1 MGRYP
6 ISVHQFAKPGLVL
19 THVVNGVVSRVVTQ
33 VIKRRVL
40 LLVVVVLRTSA
51 ADVVTEI
58 RHGQYGDAL
67 QHIDEQLK
75 EQPGNPNLWTLRGI
89 ALSNLKKP
97 GESLQSFEKALSI
110 SPKLMAALEGAA
122 EAAYSIRDRRAAQLV
137 DRVLALQP
145 ENGTAHAMAGSL
157 AVEAKDCTSAVDHFR
172 RAKADIAN
180 NALALSQYGAC
191 LVETNQAADA
201 VPPLERALS
210 ISRNNPAATYNLA
223 VALEQLHQT
232 EEAAALLQKMAPA
245 SESLNLLAEI
255 YTEENRIPEAI
266 AALRRATEIAPRDER
281 NYIDLAT
288 LCLDHQSTDLGIQIA
303 GIGLKNI
310 PNSAKLYALRG
321 AMYAE
326 AGNSTAAAEDFEKAR
341 TIEPDELYGSVGLS
355 LLLRENAKLAEAET
369 IIRKRLRAAPNDPT
383 LNYLL
388 ADLLIR
394 GEAEPG
400 SSEFRQAI
408 ALLNKSIKAKPDFV
422 NAHAA
427 LGKLY
432 MSAGKPVEAVSETER
447 TLELA
452 PNDHV
457 ALNQLILAYRKLGR
471 NQQAEAAAQRLRAL
485 LAQEEKEEISR
496 NRIRL
501 RATNH

>member
-1 MGRYP
+1 
-6 ISVHQFAKPGLVL
+6 VHQPVNLV
-19 THVVNGVVSRVVTQ
+19 RVVTSI
-33 VIKRRVL
+33 VKRWP
-40 LLVVVVLRTSA
+40 LLVVLVLRTTA

-58 RHGQYGDAL
+58 RQGQYGDAL
-67 QHIDEQLK
+67 QHVDEQLK
-75 EQPGNPNLWTLRGI
+75 QQPGNPNLWTLRGV
-89 ALSNLKKP
+89 ALSNLRKP
-97 GESLQSFEKALSI
+97 EESLRSFERALSI
-110 SPKLMAALEGAA
+110 SPKSLPALEGAA
-122 EAAYSIRDRRAAQLV
+122 ETAYSIRDRRAAHLINQ
-137 DRVLALQP
+137 VLALQP

-172 RAKADIAN
+172 RAKAEIAD

-191 LVETNQAADA
+191 LIERNQPVDA
-201 VPPLERALS
+201 VPPLEKALS
-210 ISRNNPAATYNLA
+210 LNRDSTATAYNLA
-223 VALEQLHQT
+223 LALQLLHRT
-232 EEAAALLQKMAPA
+232 DESATLLQTLHPD

-255 YTEENRIPEAI
+255 YTEKDRIPEAI
-266 AALRRATEIAPRDER
+266 AALRQATEIAPRDER

-288 LCLDHQSTDLGIQIA
+288 LCLDHQSTELGIQIA

-321 AMYAE
+321 AIYAE
-326 AGNSTAAAEDFEKAR
+326 AGNSAAAAADFEKAKS
-341 TIEPDELYGSVGLS
+341 IEPDELYGSVGLS

-369 IIRKRLRAAPNDPT
+369 IIRRMLRAEPEDPT

-394 GEAEPG
+394 GGAEPK
-400 SSEFRQAI
+400 SPEFLQAI
-408 ALLNKSIKAKPDFV
+408 ALLNRSIKAKPDFV

-432 MSAGKPVEAVSETER
+432 MSAGKAVEAVSETER

-471 NQQAEAAAQRLRAL
+471 NEQAERAAQRLRTL
-485 LAQEEKEEISR
+485 LAQEEKQEISR

-501 RATNH
+501 RAGNP

>member
-1 MGRYP
+1 
-6 ISVHQFAKPGLVL
+6 VHQPVNLVPVATGIAK
-19 THVVNGVVSRVVTQ
+19 RW
-33 VIKRRVL
+33 L
-40 LLVVVVLRTSA
+40 LLMVLVLRTTA

-58 RHGQYGDAL
+58 RQGQYGDAL
-67 QHIDEQLK
+67 QHVDEQLK
-75 EQPGNPNLWTLRGI
+75 QQPGNPNLWTLRGV
-89 ALSNLKKP
+89 ALSNLRKP
-97 GESLQSFEKALSI
+97 EESLRSFERALLI
-110 SPKLMAALEGAA
+110 SPKSLPALEGAA
-122 EAAYSIRDRRAAQLV
+122 ETAYSIRDRRAAHLINQ
-137 DRVLALQP
+137 VLALQP

-172 RAKADIAN
+172 RAKAEIAD

-191 LVETNQAADA
+191 LIERNQPVDA
-201 VPPLERALS
+201 VPPLEQALS
-210 ISRNNPAATYNLA
+210 LNRDSTATTYNLA
-223 VALEQLHQT
+223 LALQLLHRT
-232 EEAAALLQKMAPA
+232 DESAALLQTLHPD

-255 YTEENRIPEAI
+255 YTEKDRIPEAI
-266 AALRRATEIAPRDER
+266 AALRQATEIAPRDER

-288 LCLDHQSTDLGIQIA
+288 LCLDHQSTELGIQIA

-321 AMYAE
+321 AIYAE
-326 AGNSTAAAEDFEKAR
+326 AGKSAAAAADFEKAKS
-341 TIEPDELYGSVGLS
+341 IEPDELYGSVGLS

-369 IIRKRLRAAPNDPT
+369 IVRRMLRAEPEDPT

-394 GEAEPG
+394 GGAEPK
-400 SSEFRQAI
+400 SPEFLQAI
-408 ALLNKSIKAKPDFV
+408 ALLNRSIKAKPDFV

-432 MSAGKPVEAVSETER
+432 MSAGKAVEAVSETER

-471 NQQAEAAAQRLRAL
+471 NEQAERAAQRLRTL
-485 LAQEEKEEISR
+485 LAQEEKQEISR

-501 RATNH
+501 RAGNP